1 MIVVYLPPQVTG
13 RMNRQIVIQLIANLT
28 PPVGVHVGGVC
39 VSSTGVYNA
48 ISEGVVG
55 GGVMKEP
62 YRFIHPHSLIA
73 SPILA
78 LVDWGLWI

>member
-55 GGVMKEP
+55 GG
-62 YRFIHPHSLIA
+62 
-73 SPILA
+73 
-78 LVDWGLWI
+78 

>member
-48 ISEGVVG
+48 ISEGVIA
-55 GGVMKEP
+55 GGVQFQFKQ
-62 YRFIHPHSLIA
+62 FI
-73 SPILA
+73 
-78 LVDWGLWI
+78 G